1 MKITEKTDPKEV
13 SKKTME
19 TIKTIPSMHLE
30 YPEGKALDTNTTD
43 MLYFLNFIN
52 RKSFNS
58 SSEYYEI
65 GSVDSFTSD
74 STPQLKHFDKT
85 DNSYELSKECA
96 SFVKSIKESFERNNI
111 PFDQIQIR
119 AGVRLYLKKDA
130 FDGLKKIINENTT
143 SDVIKHYIYEY
154 FKNDL
159 SECVDLE
166 ICGDCSE
173 TGTEEANIIEYHD
186 GIERI
191 NCTNLSLQEKSKIS
205 MGESSSQYIIFRLQY
220 DIFGGT
226 VNLKDFIKNMMRL
239 DFEIKFGDDLVNSE
253 NIEESIIEKF
263 FENNGWF
270 YMNMTYDYGRKVNR
284 LVKKYTKQ
292 K

>member
-65 GSVDSFTSD
+65 GSVDSFTID

-85 DNSYELSKECA
+85 DNSYELSRECV
-96 SFVKSIKESFERNNI
+96 SIVKS
-111 PFDQIQIR
+111 
-119 AGVRLYLKKDA
+119 
-130 FDGLKKIINENTT
+130 INENTT
-143 SDVIKHYIYEY
+143 SDVIKHYIYKY

-166 ICGDCSE
+166 IGGDCSE

-186 GIERI
+186 RIERI

-226 VNLKDFIKNMMRL
+226 VNLKDFIENMMRIG
-239 DFEIKFGDDLVNSE
+239 FEIKFGDDLVNSE

-284 LVKKYTKQ
+284 LIKKYTKQ